1 MELKDSLYASSSSP
15 LLKVLDGALLDQLP
29 IWMMRQAGRYLP
41 EYRELRGRAGG
52 FLQLCLD
59 PALAAPVT
67 LQPVERFQLDA
78 AILFSDILIV
88 PYALGVKLWFEE
100 GEGPRLEP
108 VADLGTFRA
117 MDDTLDPLRV
127 GAVYETARRVKA
139 KLDAHVAL
147 IGFCGAPWTVA
158 TYLVAGRGT
167 TDKREAL
174 LLAENDPVLFGEII
188 GRLAAAGA
196 EHLIGQLRAGADAV
210 QIFDTWAGVLDERG
224 FQRWCLEP
232 TQAMVER
239 VRAAI
244 PEARVI
250 LFPKGVEL
258 SRLERL
264 ARACKPQAIS
274 LDASVD
280 RVKARM
286 LLSPLTA
293 LQGNLDPE
301 TLVKGGDAL
310 DREVDAICD
319 DFRGVRHIF
328 NLGHG
333 ILPQTPIANVER
345 MIARV
350 RSRR

>member
-1 MELKDSLYASSSSP
+1 
-15 LLKVLDGALLDQLP
+15 V
-29 IWMMRQAGRYLP
+29 
-41 EYRELRGRAGG
+41 RAGG

-59 PALAAPVT
+59 SELATIVT
-67 LQPVERFQLDA
+67 LQPVDRFHLDA

-108 VADLGTFRA
+108 VAGRNALQR
-117 MDDTLDPLRV
+117 MRDTLDAACVGPVYQAVQRV
-127 GAVYETARRVKA
+127 RA
-139 KLDAHVAL
+139 KLDANTAL

-167 TDKREAL
+167 ADKREAL
-174 LLAENDPVLFGEII
+174 ALAASNPALFSEII
-188 GRLAAAGA
+188 GRLAIAGA
-196 EHLIGQLRAGADAV
+196 EHLIGQLQAGADVV
-210 QIFDTWAGVLDERG
+210 QIFDTWAGVLDENG
-224 FQRWCLEP
+224 FRRWCLEP
-232 TQAMVER
+232 TQTMVER
-239 VRAAI
+239 VRAAV
-244 PEARVI
+244 PRARVI
-250 LFPKGVEL
+250 LFPKGVTL
-258 SRLERL
+258 PHLERL
-264 ARACKPQAIS
+264 VGTCRPHAIG

-280 RVKARM
+280 RAQARA
-286 LLSPLTA
+286 LLAPLTA
-293 LQGNLDPE
+293 LQGNLKPE
-301 TLVKGGDAL
+301 ILVEGGEAL